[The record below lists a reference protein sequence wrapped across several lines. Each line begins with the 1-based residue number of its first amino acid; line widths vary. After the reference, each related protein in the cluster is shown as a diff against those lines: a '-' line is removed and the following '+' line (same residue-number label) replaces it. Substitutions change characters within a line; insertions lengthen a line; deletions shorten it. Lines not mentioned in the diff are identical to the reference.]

1 MVCGEG
7 RRHAADRPPVG
18 DATHVVPLAHRFPE
32 IRGRPTAPAL
42 LPPRTTPL
50 TTDARKPAIEVLE
63 DRLVPSFV
71 PAVPYAAGSFPQ
83 AVAVGNFDTGSTL
96 DLVVANYGSSTISVL
111 RGSSGTFQAAEL
123 FHRRGPLS
131 MAVGDFNE
139 DGNLD
144 VVTANLS
151 DLSVL
156 LGNGD
161 GTFQTAQSLGIGTKP
176 AVRGRG

>member
-1 MVCGEG
+1 M
-7 RRHAADRPPVG
+7 
-18 DATHVVPLAHRFPE
+18 
-32 IRGRPTAPAL
+32 
-42 LPPRTTPL
+42 
-50 TTDARKPAIEVLE
+50 
-63 DRLVPSFV
+63 PSFV
-71 PAVPYAAGSFPQ
+71 PAVPYAAGSLPQ

-111 RGSSGTFQAAEL
+111 RGIFDGTFQAAPN
-123 FHRRGPLS
+123 FSTGGGPLS